1 MDPLSAIPKIGP
13 ITGPEGVERPSSLGK
28 ARGAGPTFGDA
39 LKDAIE
45 SVDRLQKE
53 SEVAQASFARGD
65 DVDLHDVLIKIEEAE
80 VAFKTMMEVRNKL
93 VDAYREIMRM
103 GA

>member
-1 MDPLSAIPKIGP
+1 MDPLSMIPKIGP
-13 ITGPEGVERPSSLGK
+13 ITGPVGVERPASPGK
-28 ARGAGPTFGDA
+28 AADGSPSFGDT
-39 LKDAIE
+39 LKDAIR
-45 SVDRLQKE
+45 SVDRLQQE
-53 SEVAQASFARGD
+53 SEVAQASFARGE

-80 VAFKTMMEVRNKL
+80 VSFKTMMEVRNKL

>member
-1 MDPLSAIPKIGP
+1 MDAIPKIGALLDR
-13 ITGPEGVERPSSLGK
+13 PETSAPATAS
-28 ARGAGPTFGDA
+28 RGHGSEFASA
-39 LKDAIE
+39 LLEAIRT
-45 SVDRLQKE
+45 VDGLQKE
-53 SEVAQASFARGD
+53 GEAAQQAYTRHED
-65 DVDLHDVLIKIEEAE
+65 IDLHDVLIRVEEAE

>member
-1 MDPLSAIPKIGP
+1 MDPLSMIPKIGN
-13 ITGPEGVERPSSLGK
+13 ITGPMGAERVTPGGK
-28 ARGAGPTFGDA
+28 VSGAGPSFGDT
-39 LKDAIE
+39 LKDAIA

-53 SEVAQASFARGD
+53 SESAQASFAHGE

-93 VDAYREIMRM
+93 VDAYREVMRM